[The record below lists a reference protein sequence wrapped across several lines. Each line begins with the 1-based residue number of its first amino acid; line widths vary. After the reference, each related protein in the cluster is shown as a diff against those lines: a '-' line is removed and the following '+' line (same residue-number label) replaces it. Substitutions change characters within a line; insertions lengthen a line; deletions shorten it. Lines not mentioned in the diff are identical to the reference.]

1 LSDGKGGFRRSELA
15 IADFGQDQG
24 WSSQNEFPRE
34 LADVNGDGRADI
46 VGFGIEGTYVAFGQ
60 ADGTFMAPTLMLRDF
75 NAANG
80 WSSNE
85 VYPRILADI
94 DNDGRIDIVGF
105 GAEGVLVGYNTG
117 GFYIG

>member
-1 LSDGKGGFRRSELA
+1 
-15 IADFGQDQG
+15 
-24 WSSQNEFPRE
+24 
-34 LADVNGDGRADI
+34 
-46 VGFGIEGTYVAFGQ
+46 
-60 ADGTFMAPTLMLRDF
+60 MLRDF

-80 WSSNE
+80 LSSNE